1 MSKKTN
7 NEIIKT
13 AWEKGTVI
21 PAFNI
26 PYLPMMEPTV
36 RALRDTNSFGL
47 ITVARLEWEKFESKS
62 LTAIYDEYTK
72 VKDENHTR
80 LHLDHVPV
88 IDEDD
93 LRVDYVAII
102 KEAIDLGYES
112 VMIDGSRLS
121 LDENIKCTKEIVDIA
136 HAKGISVEAELGAV
150 MGHEEGPLPPYEELF
165 KSGKGF
171 TCPDEAK
178 RFMAESGADWLSIA
192 VGNIH
197 GAISAA
203 KKDKKKIEAKLDVN
217 HLIKIN
223 KLISAPIVLHGG
235 TGIQKKYIIEAIK
248 NGIAKINVATA
259 IRQPY
264 EQAVKE
270 SVEAG
275 QEAVYQAMLK
285 VINDDLEIAN
295 TADYYK

>member
-7 NEIIKT
+7 NEIIQK
-13 AWEKGTVI
+13 AWAKGSVI

-26 PYLPMMEPTV
+26 PYLPMMEPVV

-47 ITVARLEWEKFESKS
+47 ITVARLEWIKFESKS
-62 LTAIYDEYTK
+62 LTAIRDEYNK

-80 LHLDHVPV
+80 LHLDHIPV

-93 LRVDYVAII
+93 LSVDYLSVI
-102 KEAIDLGYES
+102 KEAIDLGYGS
-112 VMIDGSRLS
+112 VMVDGSRLN
-121 LDENIKCTKEIVDIA
+121 LEENIKCTKEVVDYA
-136 HAKGISVEAELGAV
+136 HAKGISVEAELGAI

-165 KSGKGF
+165 KSGQGF
-171 TCPDEAK
+171 TCPDEAS
-178 RFMAESGADWLSIA
+178 RFMNETGVDWLSIA

-203 KKDKKKIEAKLDVN
+203 KKNEKKLEAKLDIN
-217 HLIKIN
+217 HLVKIN
-223 KLISAPIVLHGG
+223 DLISAPIVLHGG
-235 TGIQKKYIIEAIK
+235 TGIQKKYIIDAIK

-270 SVEAG
+270 SIKAG
-275 QEAVYQAMLK
+275 QEAVYNAMLN
-285 VINDDLEIAN
+285 VINNDLEIAN
-295 TADYYK
+295 SADLYK